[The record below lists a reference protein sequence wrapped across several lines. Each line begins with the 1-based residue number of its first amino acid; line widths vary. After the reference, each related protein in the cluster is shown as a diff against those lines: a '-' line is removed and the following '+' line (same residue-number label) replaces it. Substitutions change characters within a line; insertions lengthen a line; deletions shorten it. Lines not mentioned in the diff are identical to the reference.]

1 MGFETDKINNRR
13 GKRIRW
19 NSEYPL
25 GSLGRDDYKNGESFY
40 FMLGTWLEETEQLTD
55 DDSAELVMRLEHFFY
70 QEIKMPCLNFVISFN
85 CLNSTGSRVVS
96 NFMVQFFF
104 YHFFYSFRSFLFPF

>member
-55 DDSAELVMRLEHFFY
+55 DDSAELVMRLEKKTLKGMITKARTMLLNNLGHKNLFFKIII
-70 QEIKMPCLNFVISFN
+70 IKFTL
-85 CLNSTGSRVVS
+85 
-96 NFMVQFFF
+96 
-104 YHFFYSFRSFLFPF
+104 

>member
-1 MGFETDKINNRR
+1 MGFQTDKINNRR

-25 GSLGRDDYKNGESFY
+25 GSLGRDDYNNGESFY

-55 DDSAELVMRLEHFFY
+55 DDSAELVMRLEDFVY
-70 QEIKMPCLNFVISFN
+70 NEIQEIRDENPERYDYESEEYAFK
-85 CLNSTGSRVVS
+85 
-96 NFMVQFFF
+96 
-104 YHFFYSFRSFLFPF
+104 